1 MKHALKFISMV
12 AVLVAALAMASCGNP
27 NSSSSAQQRA
37 VYVANINT
45 TIEGQPCKGIETIT
59 FESDGSFVVHANMTA
74 PSAYEADVAKGTY
87 TGNAAVDG
95 KITVTTTHMYNGTSL
110 VPIAELEGVNVDPTH
125 EVTISNGKFTSES
138 PDAGGTS
145 IEYVRQ

>member
-37 VYVANINT
+37 VYVANIDTVVEGT
-45 TIEGQPCKGIETIT
+45 TYKGIETIT
-59 FESDGSFVVHANMTA
+59 FESDGSFVVHDKVTK
-74 PSAYEADVAKGTY
+74 PSAYDADVVKGIY

-95 KITVTTTHMYNGTSL
+95 KITITTTHMYNGTSL
-110 VPIAELEGVNVDPTH
+110 VPIAELEGVDVDPTH
-125 EVTISNGKFTSES
+125 EVTISNGKFTSVS
-138 PDAGGTS
+138 GSSGTS

>member
-1 MKHALKFISMV
+1 MKHALKFIPMV

-37 VYVANINT
+37 VYVATIDT
-45 TIEGQPCKGIETIT
+45 VIEGQTCKGIETIT
-59 FESDGSFVVHANMTA
+59 FEPDGSFVVHAKMTQ

-95 KITVTTTHMYNGTSL
+95 KITVTMTHMYNGTSL
-110 VPIAELEGVNVDPTH
+110 VPVEGANFTQ

-145 IEYVRQ
+145 VEYVRQ

>member
-12 AVLVAALAMASCGNP
+12 ALLVAALAMASCGNP

-37 VYVANINT
+37 VYVANIDT
-45 TIEGQPCKGIETIT
+45 TIEGQPYKGIETIT
-59 FESDGSFVVHANMTA
+59 FESDGSFVVHDKMTQ
-74 PSAYEADVAKGTY
+74 PSYEADVAKGTY
-87 TGNAAVDG
+87 TGNATVDG

-110 VPIAELEGVNVDPTH
+110 VPVTEIEGLEGANLTG

-138 PDAGGTS
+138 GAVGGTS
-145 IEYVRQ
+145 VEYVRQ

>member
-37 VYVANINT
+37 VYVANIDTVVEGT
-45 TIEGQPCKGIETIT
+45 TYKGIETIT
-59 FESDGSFVVHANMTA
+59 FESDGSFVVHAKVTQ
-74 PSAYEADVAKGTY
+74 PSAYEVDVAKGTY

-95 KITVTTTHMYNGTSL
+95 KITVTMTHMYNGTSL
-110 VPIAELEGVNVDPTH
+110 APVTEEEANLTQ

>member
-12 AVLVAALAMASCGNP
+12 ALLVAALAMASCGNP

-37 VYVANINT
+37 VYVANIDT
-45 TIEGQPCKGIETIT
+45 VIEGRTIKGIETIT
-59 FESDGSFVVHANMTA
+59 FESDGSFVVHDNMTA
-74 PSAYEADVAKGTY
+74 PQTYDADVVKGTY

-95 KITVTTTHMYNGTSL
+95 KITITTTHMYNGTSL
-110 VPIAELEGVNVDPTH
+110 VPIAELEGVNVDPTG
-125 EVTISNGKFTSES
+125 EVTISNGKFTSVS
-138 PDAGGTS
+138 GSSGTS

>member
-37 VYVANINT
+37 VYVANIDAV
-45 TIEGQPCKGIETIT
+45 IEGQTIKGIETIT
-59 FESDGSFVVHANMTA
+59 FESDGSFVEHDKMTE
-74 PSAYEADVAKGTY
+74 PSAHEGDVVKGTY

-95 KITVTTTHMYNGTSL
+95 KITMTKTHMYNGTSL
-110 VPIAELEGVNVDPTH
+110 VPIAELEGVDVDPTQ
-125 EVTISNGKFTSES
+125 EVTISNGKFTSVLGS
-138 PDAGGTS
+138 SGTS